1 MDAEGI
7 ERWQVVQCH
16 SAAGAAS
23 GVGGMS
29 ICLHEVRGCTRWQRG
44 AAYGGFVYLCIQWW
58 MVDGG
63 GRGKVEEGWRLGWLP
78 ESGGRLG
85 LRA

>member
-16 SAAGAAS
+16 SAAGAA
-23 GVGGMS
+23 GRVGGMS

-44 AAYGGFVYLCIQWW
+44 AAYGGVRVFVYSV
-58 MVDGG
+58 VDGG
-63 GRGKVEEGWRLGWLP
+63 WWRTGEG
-78 ESGGRLG
+78 GGGMAVRMV
-85 LRA
+85 A